1 MEFTISQIA
10 QLLNGEVEGDGFQKV
25 SRLDKIQEGQPGGI
39 SFLSNLK
46 YEPYLYQT
54 ASTAVIVSE
63 NFTPTKTFTPTL
75 IRVKDAYTGFTQL
88 LELVDNFDKQLLL
101 GTEEPSYMA
110 ESSTMGKDGY
120 RGAFSY
126 IGKNCIIGKNVKIYP
141 HVYIG
146 DDVVVGDNSILYSG
160 VKIMRKSKIGNHCEF
175 HPGAVIGGDGFGFAP
190 QENGTYKNIPQLGNV
205 IIEDY
210 VSIGANSTIDCATMG
225 STRIGR
231 GVKIDNQVQ
240 IAHNV
245 VIGENTVIASQSGIA
260 GSAVIGKNCLFGG
273 RTAIVGHI
281 TIADHTTVAG
291 STGIMKSVEKSGQ
304 TILGYIGMDIKDFLK
319 SYAIFKKLPQL
330 QNKLKDLEKKQ

>member
-1 MEFTISQIA
+1 MEFTVSQIA

-46 YEPYLYQT
+46 YEHFLYQT
-54 ASTAVIVSE
+54 ASSAVIVSE
-63 NFTPTKTFTPTL
+63 NFTPTKTFKTTL

-88 LELVDNFDKQLLL
+88 LEIVDSFDKQLLL
-101 GTEEPSYMA
+101 GTEEPSFMD
-110 ESSTMGKDGY
+110 ESSTMEKDGY

-126 IGKNCIIGKNVKIYP
+126 IGKNCTIGKHVKIYP

-146 DDVVVGDNSILYSG
+146 DDVVIGDNCILYSG

-175 HPGAVIGGDGFGFAP
+175 HPGVIVGGDGFGFAP
-190 QENGTYKNIPQLGNV
+190 QEDGTYKNIPQLGNV
-205 IIEDY
+205 VIEDY
-210 VSIGANSTIDCATMG
+210 VSIGANSTIDRATMG
-225 STRIGR
+225 STRIGK
-231 GVKIDNQVQ
+231 GVKIDNLVQ

-245 VIGENTVIASQSGIA
+245 VIGENTVLASQSGVA
-260 GSAVIGKNCLFGG
+260 GSAIIGKNCLFGG

-281 TIADHTTVAG
+281 SIADHTTVAG
-291 STGIMKSVEKSGQ
+291 GTGIMKSIEKSGQ
-304 TILGYIGMDIKDFLK
+304 TIMGYIGMDIKDFFK

>member
-10 QLLNGEVEGDGFQKV
+10 QLLNGKVEGDGFQKV
-25 SRLDKIQEGQPGGI
+25 SRLDKIQEGKPGGI

-63 NFTPTKTFTPTL
+63 NFRPTKAFSPTL

-88 LELVDNFDKQLLL
+88 LEAVENSDKQLLS
-101 GTEEPSYMA
+101 GTEEPSFMD
-110 ESSTMGKDGY
+110 ESSTMDEDGY

-126 IGKNCIIGKNVKIYP
+126 IGKNCKIGKNVKIYP
-141 HVYIG
+141 QVYIG
-146 DDVVVGDNSILYSG
+146 DHVVIGDNCIFYPG
-160 VKIMRKSKIGNHCEF
+160 VKIMKKSQIGSHCEF
-175 HPGAVIGGDGFGFAP
+175 HPGVVIGGDGFGFAP
-190 QENGTYKNIPQLGNV
+190 QEDGTYKNIPQLGNV
-205 IIEDY
+205 IIEDH
-210 VSIGANSTIDCATMG
+210 VSIGANSTIDRATMG
-225 STRIGR
+225 ATYIER

-240 IAHNV
+240 VAHNV
-245 VIGENTVIASQSGIA
+245 KIGENTVIASQSGIA
-260 GSAVIGKNCLFGG
+260 GSATVGKNCIFGG
-273 RTAIVGHI
+273 KTAIVGHI
-281 TIADHTTVAG
+281 KIADNTTVAG
-291 STGIMKSVEKSGQ
+291 STGIMKSIEKSGQ